1 MNKNL
6 YGKYKDV
13 RNSAWQVI
21 LDYNINKLPI
31 KITDITKGSN
41 IKIVKNSD
49 MNMLEPNMD
58 ALTIFDG
65 EYFFIIYD
73 DDMNIQRRRFTI
85 AHELGHIF
93 LGHFM
98 ETYNNIKKFSLD
110 SEDLEKDANNFAI
123 RLLAPACVLWGI
135 GVTSPQE
142 ISELCNISLSAS
154 NIRFNRLQKLYER
167 NMFLTSFLER
177 RVFEQFKEFIE
188 ENKKINNK

>member
-21 LDYNINKLPI
+21 IDYNIDKLPI

-41 IKIVKNSD
+41 IKIIKNSD
-49 MNMLEPNMD
+49 MDMLDSNMD

-73 DDMNIQRRRFTI
+73 DDMNLQRRRFTI

-98 ETYNNIKKFSLD
+98 ETDNNIKKFSINSD
-110 SEDLEKDANNFAI
+110 DLEKDANSFAI
-123 RLLAPACVLWGI
+123 RLLSPACVLWGI
-135 GVTSPQE
+135 GVNSPEE
-142 ISELCNISLSAS
+142 ISDLCNISLSAS
-154 NIRFNRLQKLYER
+154 NIRFNRLEKLYER

-177 RVFEQFKEFIE
+177 RVFEQFKEFIDE
-188 ENKKINNK
+188 HKK